1 MKMEI
6 RRKDVILVCLFTIGF
21 FCIALWGLGSH
32 SIPQT
37 EQELSAMIDD
47 LTGSDFDMQ
56 GLKELQALLG
66 GV

>member
-1 MKMEI
+1 MLREFVSKIELLASKYAITLSDVDAEI
-6 RRKDVILVCLFTIGF
+6 RE
-21 FCIALWGLGSH
+21 
-32 SIPQT
+32 T
-37 EQELSAMIDD
+37 EKELCGMMDE